1 MRTDPIFQKGDQFG
15 LHEGVVV
22 GDVEA
27 DDALATQPVAE
38 AAVQLRAMRPFHHED
53 DVGPVDV
60 VGVHDLLRIR
70 RQPRRRRL
78 QARPTGEHPLG
89 RRRAQAVTGA
99 EEEEVGQE
107 ALNAMLDPL

>member
-1 MRTDPIFQKGDQFG
+1 MRTDPLFQQGDQFG

-27 DDALATQPVAE
+27 DDAPAPPP
-38 AAVQLRAMRPFHHED
+38 RRP
-53 DVGPVDV
+53 
-60 VGVHDLLRIR
+60 
-70 RQPRRRRL
+70 QPRGRRL